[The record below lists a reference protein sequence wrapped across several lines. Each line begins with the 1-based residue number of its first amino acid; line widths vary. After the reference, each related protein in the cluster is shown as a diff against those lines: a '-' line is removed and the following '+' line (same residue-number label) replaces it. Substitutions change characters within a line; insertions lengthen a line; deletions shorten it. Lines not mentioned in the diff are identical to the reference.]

1 MHCCEA
7 FSLSQSVLTVGSQEV
22 AWIWDRR
29 PAPATPPTPS
39 PTPERAEACKV
50 GETATM
56 GGEGPWLK
64 VLPKPIGATATADMG
79 GGGTTAGRPLC
90 AAAAGGGE
98 AGWTIEWAPLV
109 AECPTGRELAKVGRS
124 GTPLLG
130 AVTPKPSAP
139 TSDSSAKVSA
149 MAPGG
154 WGANDGERREVNTW
168 YGGYSVEAS

>member
-1 MHCCEA
+1 MHCCDA
-7 FSLSQSVLTVGSQEV
+7 FSLSQSVLTVGSQDV

-39 PTPERAEACKV
+39 PTPVRAEACTV

-56 GGEGPWLK
+56 GGEEPWLK
-64 VLPKPIGATATADMG
+64 VLPKPVGATATADMG
-79 GGGTTAGRPLC
+79 GGGTTTGRPLC

-98 AGWTIEWAPLV
+98 AGWTLECAPLV
-109 AECPTGRELAKVGRS
+109 AECPTGKELAKVGRS

-139 TSDSSAKVSA
+139 PSDSSAKVSA

-154 WGANDGERREVNTW
+154 LATVSGER
-168 YGGYSVEAS
+168 